1 MSRHRTRS
9 VTRHPTAT
17 ATATTRDHY
26 MKLNKISRGVS
37 PARADG
43 WMVALARDARDA
55 RDGAMDATRCIS
67 MYYIYIHRRR
77 RRVVVIVAS
86 SSCPYPNA
94 SIARDTHACIH
105 PSIHPSIH
113 PPIHR
118 ATRRDATLPAT
129 SRRCTQKKS
138 HARKYYDA
146 YDDANTTYLDL
157 RRLEGGDAGDEGGRE
172 EGRHRVCVC
181 VRECRARRDRGGGG
195 GRRRFG
201 HPTTPRVG
209 HPTHAWRRP
218 CGPPPSSV
226 VDGSHRSMGH
236 RVPVVVIGHIFERSG
251 HTRDRPRG
259 RWCVCVYSI

>member
-55 RDGAMDATRCIS
+55 RRARWTRRDEYPCI
-67 MYYIYIHRRR
+67 IYISI
-77 RRVVVIVAS
+77 VVVVAS
-86 SSCPYPNA
+86 SSSHRRRA
-94 SIARDTHACIH
+94 HIRMHHRARHPRVH
-105 PSIHPSIH
+105 PSIHPSMH

-138 HARKYYDA
+138 LTRAKILRRD
-146 YDDANTTYLDL
+146 NTTYLDL

-181 VRECRARRDRGGGG
+181 VRECGARRDRGGGG

-201 HPTTPRVG
+201 HPTTQRRFG

-218 CGPPPSSV
+218 RGPPPSSV
-226 VDGSHRSMGH
+226 V
-236 RVPVVVIGHIFERSG
+236 VVVIG
-251 HTRDRPRG
+251 
-259 RWCVCVYSI
+259 RWDTACPWS

>member
-1 MSRHRTRS
+1 MHIH
-9 VTRHPTAT
+9 V
-17 ATATTRDHY
+17 
-26 MKLNKISRGVS
+26 L
-37 PARADG
+37 
-43 WMVALARDARDA
+43 
-55 RDGAMDATRCIS
+55 
-67 MYYIYIHRRR
+67 YIYPSSSSSSHRRR
-77 RRVVVIVAS
+77 RIVVVPIS
-86 SSCPYPNA
+86 ECI
-94 SIARDTHACIH
+94 IARDTHACIH

-138 HARKYYDA
+138 LTRAKILRRSIRRD
-146 YDDANTTYLDL
+146 NTTYLDL

-181 VRECRARRDRGGGG
+181 VRECGARRDRGGGG

-201 HPTTPRVG
+201 HPTTTTIRTSDACMATPLRAASLVRG
-209 HPTHAWRRP
+209 RGRP
-218 CGPPPSSV
+218 
-226 VDGSHRSMGH
+226 RSMGH
-236 RVPVVVIGHIFERSG
+236 RVPVVVIGHIFELSG